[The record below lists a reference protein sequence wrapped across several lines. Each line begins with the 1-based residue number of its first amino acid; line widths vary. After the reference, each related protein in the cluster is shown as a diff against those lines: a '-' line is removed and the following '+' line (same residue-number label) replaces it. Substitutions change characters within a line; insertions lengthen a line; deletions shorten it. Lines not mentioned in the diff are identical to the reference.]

1 MGNQIQ
7 HKVHFIVR
15 GHKMGDIRHG
25 DAKIGHLDIGRR
37 RPDERI
43 IGRKVGGYIEGYRLI
58 SGMQVERPNNLKSQ
72 RFAGDISPGGQ
83 ADQLFGRQLG
93 QRIGI

>member
-7 HKVHFIVR
+7 HKVHVIVC
-15 GHKMGDIRHG
+15 GHKMGDIRHR

-37 RPDERI
+37 RPDKRI
-43 IGRKVGGYIEGYRLI
+43 IGRNVGGYIESYRLI
-58 SGMQVERPNNLKSQ
+58 SGMQVERPNKLKGQ
-72 RFAGDISPGGQ
+72 RFAGDISPGWQ

-93 QRIGI
+93 LRIGI

>member
-15 GHKMGDIRHG
+15 GHKMGNIRHG

-43 IGRKVGGYIEGYRLI
+43 IGRKVRIHRKLP
-58 SGMQVERPNNLKSQ
+58 SDQWH
-72 RFAGDISPGGQ
+72 AG
-83 ADQLFGRQLG
+83 
-93 QRIGI
+93 